1 MENSSVPTQ
10 IKSADGVYLNFSHQG
25 YIEYLFPFLDFKT
38 SVYRFWPNLILT
50 PYLGTKMEV
59 LAWTH
64 ATSFVTDQI
73 TLMLTLPE
81 NRHQYLELNIHER
94 LSLADVIVLVQCLGL
109 TKAAEFVSSIDPWL
123 YPGVKTT
130 EPGCPGPGCRTFI
143 HSAVDKATFCW

>member
-1 MENSSVPTQ
+1 
-10 IKSADGVYLNFSHQG
+10 
-25 YIEYLFPFLDFKT
+25 
-38 SVYRFWPNLILT
+38 
-50 PYLGTKMEV
+50 MEV

-94 LSLADVIVLVQCLGL
+94 LSLADGIVLVQCLGL

-123 YPGVKTT
+123 YLHPAVKTT
-130 EPGCPGPGCRTFI
+130 DPRCPGYVYKAFI
-143 HSAVDKATFCW
+143 HSAVDKAAVCWYAVL